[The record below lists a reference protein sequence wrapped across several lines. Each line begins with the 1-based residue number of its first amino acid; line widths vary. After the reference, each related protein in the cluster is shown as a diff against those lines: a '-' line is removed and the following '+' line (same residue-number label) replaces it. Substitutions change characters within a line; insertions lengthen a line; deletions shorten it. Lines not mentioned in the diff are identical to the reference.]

1 MKELLRSNNPVF
13 LSFVDALLNEAGIR
27 HQIVDLNMSI
37 VEGSI
42 GVLPRRMLV
51 ASDRHAEAEQ
61 LIIDAGHASELPG
74 GGVWR

>member
-13 LSFVDALLNEAGIR
+13 LSFVDALLNEAGIH
-27 HQIVDLNMSI
+27 HQIVDVNMSI
-37 VEGSI
+37 IEGSI

-51 ASDRHAEAEQ
+51 VNDDHEAATQ

-74 GGVWR
+74 DGMWP